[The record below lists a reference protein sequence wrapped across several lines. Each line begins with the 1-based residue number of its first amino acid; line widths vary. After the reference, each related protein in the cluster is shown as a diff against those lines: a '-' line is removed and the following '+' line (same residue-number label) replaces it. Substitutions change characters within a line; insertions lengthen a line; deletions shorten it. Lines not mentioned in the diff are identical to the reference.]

1 MSNSHFQFLTDAQW
15 NLIYKYME
23 WTPPLQRGTP
33 RADIRK
39 VWNSILYILTHG
51 CRWSDIPK
59 STHYAYKSTAHRW
72 MKKWYKE
79 GIFDRVL
86 SSLLQQ
92 GVASGLIDLSTLLVN
107 GSFPPCAR
115 RRSECQS
122 RI

>member
-1 MSNSHFQFLTDAQW
+1 MAKKHFKFLTDDQW
-15 NLIYKYME
+15 NLIYNYME

-51 CRWSDIPK
+51 CRWTDIPK
-59 STHYAYKSTAHRW
+59 SEHYAYKSTAHRW
-72 MKKWYKE
+72 MLKWYKE

-86 SSLLQQ
+86 SNLLQQ
-92 GVASGLIDLSTLLVN
+92 GVSMGLIDLSTLLVD
-107 GSFPPCAR
+107 GSFSPCAGR
-115 RRSECQS
+115 RRERQP